1 MRGRKPESRPTF
13 TPEQIGKA
21 QEAVR
26 KHNTPQAKARR
37 AHLVLLL
44 AEDPGMTSSEA
55 GRRVGL
61 HPQTVL
67 KWRQRWC
74 AGDFSLEDSPRSGR
88 PPVFSPS
95 GRSARGRPGM

>member
-13 TPEQIGKA
+13 TAEQIEGA

-26 KHNTPQAKARR
+26 KHSTSQAKARR
-37 AHLVLLL
+37 ARLVLLL

-55 GRRVGL
+55 GRRVGW

-67 KWRQRWC
+67 KWRQRW
-74 AGDFSLEDSPRSGR
+74 AQGDFSLDDSPRSGR
-88 PPVFSPS
+88 PPRFSPS
-95 GRSARGRPGM
+95 